1 LRVRNKK
8 IESFTKNIIFETADL
23 YLKYSNMIE
32 KYSWKIQCNHS
43 PETIDRIIMPIRKR
57 GLSVIS
63 MNYKRQD
70 EKTAVCNLE
79 FEIESSEYE
88 RIFKNML
95 RIYDITNIEKV

>member
-1 LRVRNKK
+1 
-8 IESFTKNIIFETADL
+8 
-23 YLKYSNMIE
+23 MIE

-63 MNYKRQD
+63 MEYKRKD

-79 FEIESSEYE
+79 FEIEAAEYD